1 MLQGDSTIMHL
12 NYYLLFFHTLLFQVK
27 IPKTPQKERK
37 HSAFLHI
44 LKTNKKYN
52 HMINLIK
59 QEKQTPDNTIG
70 KDSTVSQCLDV
81 SSTVDEEYFKTVS

>member
-1 MLQGDSTIMHL
+1 
-12 NYYLLFFHTLLFQVK
+12 
-27 IPKTPQKERK
+27 
-37 HSAFLHI
+37 
-44 LKTNKKYN
+44 
-52 HMINLIK
+52 MINLIK